1 MEYKKEERK
10 YEIKKQWVSEIG
22 QPVKPGVQQPLDPPA
37 GITII
42 QWNKHSL
49 KALMNIYTWM

>member
-10 YEIKKQWVSEIG
+10 YEIKKQWISEIG

-42 QWNKHSL
+42 QRNKHSL
-49 KALMNIYTWM
+49 KALMNIYT